1 MKKEDGDRARSR
13 TKAEEK
19 RSSFTL
25 VDSHKKRQDRLRRQL
40 IRLGPMASLAMGL
53 ATLPVCLF
61 VLLEF
66 MGLIPAGLVNGGG
79 IQAYA
84 LNAFL
89 FYGFIPLMATSLALA
104 LFRPPLQVLLG
115 DSPGLPVLLAS
126 PALGFFLGSLVHTG
140 LQLMASYFPGTNT
153 WLAIPDLWQKGALYL
168 GRSTVMTLTVLAFS
182 VLMPASTLELL
193 HRGLV
198 LPAFVGFGGSMV
210 RIILPS
216 LLAASLPLD
225 LPGFAPYLVLALM
238 ASWVRLTSG
247 SLLASALTT
256 AGYGLAML
264 YARPLTTALSRLV
277 FGMPLIDNLKLRLY
291 LVSLTLILLVLL
303 LIPRAIIEG
312 TSPAYQKRLRPGAR
326 GEGTGQGISSS
337 NRLVLLL
344 CLAASWACL
353 YFLVFWR

>member
-13 TKAEEK
+13 AKAEGS

-25 VDSHKKRQDRLRRQL
+25 VDSHKKRQEALKRQL
-40 IRLGPMASLAMGL
+40 IRLEPMAALAMGL

-61 VLLEF
+61 FLLEF
-66 MGLIPAGLVNGGG
+66 LGFIPAGLVHGQG
-79 IQAYA
+79 IEAYA

-89 FYGFIPLMATSLALA
+89 FYGFIPLMVITVALA
-104 LFRPPLQVLLG
+104 IFRPPLQVLLG
-115 DSPGLPVLLAS
+115 TNPGLPVLLAS
-126 PALGFFLGSLVHTG
+126 PALGFFLGSLVYTG
-140 LQLMASYFPGTNT
+140 LQLLTSYFPWANA

-182 VLMPASTLELL
+182 VLLPASTLELL
-193 HRGLV
+193 HRGII
-198 LPAFVGFGGSMV
+198 LPAFVGFEGSV
-210 RIILPS
+210 LRIVLPA

-225 LPGFAPYLVLALM
+225 LPGLALYLVLAL
-238 ASWVRLTSG
+238 ADSWARLTSG
-247 SLLASALTT
+247 SRLASALTN

-277 FGMPLIDNLKLRLY
+277 FGMPLIDNLRLRLY

-312 TSPAYQKRLRPGAR
+312 SSSAYQKKLQIGGK
-326 GEGTGQGISSS
+326 GEGTGLGIRSRSG
-337 NRLVLLL
+337 LVLLL

-353 YFLVFWR
+353 YFLVFY